1 MTDTTSTSAAT
12 ALPPHV
18 TERLVPALGGRI
30 QARVLVAGTGDPVLF
45 LHGAGG
51 LSWDP
56 FLAALAE
63 GHTVYAVEH
72 PGAADTDALDHLPGI
87 WELVLFYD
95 EVLDGLGL
103 DTVAVVGHSFGGM
116 VAAELAANSPRRV
129 SRLVLIAAIGLW
141 RDDAPIPDIA
151 GVPASRMPELVLADP
166 TGPLAELLTPPA
178 DDQQALFEAA
188 LRMAS
193 ILHFIWPLPDKGL
206 RGRIHRVAAPTQLV
220 WGTRDALVS
229 PIYAAEFA
237 GLLARSE
244 TALIPDAGHL
254 PQLEQPEQVRDAV
267 LAFLDRPAE

>member
-1 MTDTTSTSAAT
+1 MTETTSRAT

-18 TERLVPALGGRI
+18 TERLVPALAGRI

-51 LSWDP
+51 LIWDP
-56 FLAALAE
+56 FLEALAA

-72 PGAADTDALDHLPGI
+72 PGAADTDALDQLPGI

-95 EVLDGLGL
+95 EVLDALGL

-166 TGPLAELLTPPA
+166 NSPLAELLTPPA
-178 DDQQALFEAA
+178 DDPQALFEAA

-193 ILHFIWPLPDKGL
+193 ILHFVWPLPDKGL

-220 WGTRDALVS
+220 WGERDALVS
-229 PIYAAEFA
+229 PVYAEEFA

-244 TALIPDAGHL
+244 TVLIPDAGHL
-254 PQLEQPEQVRDAV
+254 PQLEQPRLVQDAV
-267 LAFLDRPAE
+267 LAFLDGPAE